1 VQELAAAGV
10 TWVTV
15 ILPGKTRAQFLDN
28 LAWFGEEVVAKD
40 R

>member
-1 VQELAAAGV
+1 
-10 TWVTV
+10 VTV
-15 ILPGKTRAQFLDN
+15 ALPGKTRAQYLDS